1 MIYIKKDLNEISKAS
16 ELLKKGEI
24 VAFPTETVFGLGV
37 LSTKKEYFDKLVKI
51 KNRAPDKP
59 FTLMCS
65 SIKQIRKF
73 VDLTDIEERII
84 NKFFPGELTLILKAR
99 DNLDDYLTL
108 GTKFIGLR
116 IPNDPLIIKMIE
128 EVGDPLLVPSCNPSN
143 LKPALNDK
151 EADLYFHDK
160 IAGIVLGES
169 ISNTPST
176 IIKIENDNLHL
187 IRQGKVLLEEIEK
200 CIKNK

>member
-1 MIYIKKDLNEISKAS
+1 MIYIKKEINEISKAS
-16 ELLKKGEI
+16 ELLKNGEI

-73 VDLTDIEERII
+73 VDVTEIEETII
-84 NKFFPGELTLILKAR
+84 NKFFPGELTLILKAK

-187 IRQGKVLLEEIEK
+187 IRQGKVLLEKIEE
-200 CIKNK
+200 CIRNK